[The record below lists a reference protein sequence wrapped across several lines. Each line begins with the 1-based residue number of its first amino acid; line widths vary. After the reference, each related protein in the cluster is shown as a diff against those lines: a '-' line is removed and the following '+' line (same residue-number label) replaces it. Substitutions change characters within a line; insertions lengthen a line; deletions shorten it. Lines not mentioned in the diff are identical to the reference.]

1 MQTRKLYYEN
11 CHIREFTARVCAC
24 NATDGGFS
32 VVLDA
37 TAFYPE
43 GGGQA
48 CDLGRLGNARV
59 LDVQEQ
65 GEEIVHLC
73 DGALEVGSTVT
84 GVLDWERR
92 FDLMQQHTGEH
103 ILSGLIYKAF
113 GYHNT
118 GFHVGAQVMEVD
130 FDGVIPA
137 DALAELELAANRA
150 LWENIPVLCSVP
162 SAEELPHIFYRT
174 KRQLPW
180 PVRLVQIPGYDSC
193 ACCGVHTATTG
204 EVGIIKILSCTKLR
218 QGVRLEL
225 VCGGR
230 AYAYLAA
237 VFEQNKLVS
246 QSFSAK
252 PLETGAAAEKMNA
265 ALAAEKYRATGL
277 QDQILELLAER
288 YVNQKNVLCFPQDLS
303 GAQLRQLTEKI
314 VPSCKGYIAV
324 FSGSDGNYSYCLG
337 GSDTD
342 IARLGQAMNNALGG
356 RGGGKGNFRQGTV
369 PATRAQIEAFFK
381 TV

>member
-288 YVNQKNVLCFPQDLS
+288 YVNQKTSVMC
-303 GAQLRQLTEKI
+303 T
-314 VPSCKGYIAV
+314 
-324 FSGSDGNYSYCLG
+324 
-337 GSDTD
+337 
-342 IARLGQAMNNALGG
+342 
-356 RGGGKGNFRQGTV
+356 
-369 PATRAQIEAFFK
+369 
-381 TV
+381 